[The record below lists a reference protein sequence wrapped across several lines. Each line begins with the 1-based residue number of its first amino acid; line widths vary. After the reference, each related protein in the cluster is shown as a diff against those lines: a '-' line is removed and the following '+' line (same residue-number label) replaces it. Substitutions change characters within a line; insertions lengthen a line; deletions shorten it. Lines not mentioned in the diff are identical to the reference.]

1 MPKFQ
6 LTSSNDL
13 ARRAM
18 IIEDPTDVEA
28 RLQELHPDLK
38 TILFRDAILG
48 GLGARNETTRASAP
62 TAAGVQQW
70 LKTVEDLRTLL
81 AAVKWDIHEQRNCP
95 FISSPDRAISIVA
108 MTGNGETGKNGFED
122 PTNQAEKGAVAESF
136 IQKNN
141 QLELFNRESIK
152 LAKENQKGT
161 QVWALLYHYDKTL
174 KEVRFVLS
182 LPTGFDKK
190 KITEWGERLILG
202 SIPNNPMDFTIRKD
216 VPNAPATVV
225 VEPKSGTFE

>member
-174 KEVRFVLS
+174 KEVRFELS